1 MNAKIL
7 VAFVCGAALASGI
20 VYMAVRPD
28 AKPPVRAAVQQVAP
42 SPPAPPEQVAP
53 PSAPPP
59 AAVVE
64 RKALPVPEAPKPSP
78 VAPRHERARV
88 EPPRIPSQDRPV
100 SYAKTI
106 VPAKIDPEVSPAP
119 VVTPAPT
126 PPVVAPAPTPVK
138 EEVKTPTPPEP
149 EKIEKVEQPK
159 PEPLP
164 VESNTVTLAAGTPIS
179 VRIGETL
186 STKLHKP
193 GDKFLA
199 TLDRPLE
206 IDGFVIAE
214 RGARCEGR
222 VVVSDPGGRVKG
234 VAEIAVEL
242 ISVRLSDGQRIRI
255 HTSSFTKDAEGSRK
269 ADAAKVAGG
278 AAIGAIIG
286 ALAGGGKGAGIGA
299 GAGGAAGA
307 GDVMLTR
314 GKPAEISVETRAIF
328 RVQDEVT
335 ITEQRQ

>member
-7 VAFVCGAALASGI
+7 LAFVCGAALASGI

-42 SPPAPPEQVAP
+42 SPPTPQAPPEQAAPAPAPVPAPVVDRKAP
-53 PSAPPP
+53 P
-59 AAVVE
+59 E
-64 RKALPVPEAPKPSP
+64 PEEPKRSP

-88 EPPRIPSQDRPV
+88 EPPRIPSQERPI
-100 SYAKTI
+100 SYVKTV
-106 VPAKIDPEVSPAP
+106 VPAKIAPEVTPAP
-119 VVTPAPT
+119 VVTP
-126 PPVVAPAPTPVK
+126 PVVTPLPAPVK
-138 EEVKTPTPPEP
+138 EEVKPPTPPEP

-159 PEPLP
+159 PEPPP

-193 GDKFLA
+193 GDKFLV

-206 IDGFVIAE
+206 VDGFVIAE

-222 VVVSDPGGRVKG
+222 VVVSDPGGRTKG
-234 VAEIAVEL
+234 VAELAVEL

-255 HTSSFTKDAEGSRK
+255 HTSSFTKDAESSRK

-286 ALAGGGKGAGIGA
+286 AIAGGGKGAGIGA
-299 GAGGAAGA
+299 GAGGAAGV

>member
-1 MNAKIL
+1 MNAKMIL
-7 VAFVCGAALASGI
+7 AFVCGAVLASGI
-20 VYMAVRPD
+20 VYVAVRPD
-28 AKPPVRAAVQQVAP
+28 SKPPATVVSADAVKPVTQQAP
-42 SPPAPPEQVAP
+42 QTQPTPPEQFVQAPAERKAAVAP
-53 PSAPPP
+53 PSRE
-59 AAVVE
+59 VT
-64 RKALPVPEAPKPSP
+64 KPSAF
-78 VAPRHERARV
+78 APRREPVRV

-100 SYAKTI
+100 SYAKTV
-106 VPAKIDPEVSPAP
+106 VPAKIEVEVTPP
-119 VVTPAPT
+119 VVTPPVVT
-126 PPVVAPAPTPVK
+126 PPLVTPPAPAPVK
-138 EEVKTPTPPEP
+138 EEAKTPPPP
-149 EKIEKVEQPK
+149 AAPSK
-159 PEPLP
+159 PEPAP
-164 VESNTVTLAAGTPIS
+164 PEVPNTVTIAAGTSIS

-193 GDKFLA
+193 GDTFLA

-206 IDGFVIAE
+206 VDGFVIAE

-242 ISVRLSDGQRIRI
+242 TSVRLSDGQRIRI
-255 HTSSFTKDAEGSRK
+255 HTSSFTKDAESSRK
-269 ADAAKVAGG
+269 TDAAKVAGG

-286 ALAGGGKGAGIGA
+286 AIAGGGKGAGIGA

-328 RVQDEVT
+328 RMQDAVT
-335 ITEQRQ
+335 VTERK